1 MNTMNEILIVD
12 GYNVIGA
19 WNELKELREKDFESA
34 RDLLIN
40 KMAEYQAVTGY
51 RVIIIFDAYL
61 IPGKETKTKQSTVE
75 VIYTKKNEK
84 ADQKIEG
91 LIRKLQ
97 NVKTRIHVA
106 TSDMAEQWA
115 VFSQGALRKPSRELI
130 EEIRKIDRQIGK
142 TTMND
147 QPQGKRSVIQIDEE
161 TRAKLEKMRRGF

>member
-1 MNTMNEILIVD
+1 MNDILIVD

-19 WNELKELREKDFESA
+19 WTELKALQNSDFERA
-34 RDLLIN
+34 RDLLVD
-40 KMAEYQAVTGY
+40 KLSEYQAVTGWQ
-51 RVIIIFDAYL
+51 VILIFDAYL
-61 IPGKETKTKQSTVE
+61 IPGKETKTKKSKIE
-75 VIYTKKNEK
+75 VIYTKKSEK

-130 EEIRKIDRQIGK
+130 EEIGEIEREIKKSTTNGQMTQKVKIELDEATRK
-142 TTMND
+142 
-147 QPQGKRSVIQIDEE
+147 
-161 TRAKLEKMRRGF
+161 KLEQMRRGF

>member
-1 MNTMNEILIVD
+1 MNDILIVD

-19 WNELKELREKDFESA
+19 WMELKSLKTKEFENA
-34 RDLLIN
+34 RDLLID
-40 KMAEYQAVTGY
+40 KMAEYQAVTGW
-51 RVIIIFDAYL
+51 RVIVIFDAYL
-61 IPGKETKTKQSTVE
+61 IPGKETKTRKSKVE
-75 VIYTKKNEK
+75 VIYTKKSEK

-130 EEIRKIDRQIGK
+130 EEIKKIDREIGAA
-142 TTMND
+142 TTNKQAPARGTKIPM
-147 QPQGKRSVIQIDEE
+147 DEA
-161 TRAKLEKMRRGF
+161 TREKLEKMRRGF

>member
-1 MNTMNEILIVD
+1 MNDILIVD

-19 WNELKELREKDFESA
+19 WTELKTLKKKDFENA
-34 RDLLIN
+34 RDLLID
-40 KMAEYQAVTGY
+40 KMAEYQAVTGW
-51 RVIIIFDAYL
+51 RVIVIFDAYL
-61 IPGKETKTKQSTVE
+61 IPGQETKTQKSKVE
-75 VIYTKKNEK
+75 VIYTKKSEK

-130 EEIRKIDRQIGK
+130 EEIGKIDREIGAA
-142 TTMND
+142 TMNK
-147 QPQGKRSVIQIDEE
+147 QSSGKGTKIPMDEA
-161 TRAKLEKMRRGF
+161 TREKLEKMRRGF

>member
-1 MNTMNEILIVD
+1 MKDILIVD

-19 WNELKELREKDFESA
+19 WTELKELKKKEFENA
-34 RDLLIN
+34 RDLLID
-40 KMAEYQAVTGY
+40 KMAEYQAVTGW

-61 IPGKETKTKQSTVE
+61 VSGKEMKTHKSKVE

-130 EEIRKIDRQIGK
+130 EEVKNIDRQIGAA
-142 TTMND
+142 TMNSD
-147 QPQGKRSVIQIDEE
+147 SAGGGIKIPLDDE
-161 TRAKLEKMRRGF
+161 TREKLEKMRRGF

>member
-1 MNTMNEILIVD
+1 MKDILIVD

-19 WNELKELREKDFESA
+19 WRELNALREKDFESA
-34 RDLLIN
+34 RDLLIS
-40 KMAEYQAVTGY
+40 KLAEYQAVTGW

-61 IPGKETKTKQSTVE
+61 IPGKETKTRQSNVE
-75 VIYTKKNEK
+75 VIYTKQSEK

-91 LIRKLQ
+91 LIKKLK

-106 TSDMAEQWA
+106 TSDMAEQWT

-130 EEIRKIDRQIGK
+130 EEIKKIEYEIGDMIVNK
-142 TTMND
+142 LSE
-147 QPQGKRSVIQIDEE
+147 GKSSKISIDEA